1 MACRVTENNTFAAT
15 ASNSDALHSAVKAL
29 PTIHW
34 LQVSNLLKIHIIN
47 VARSYCK
54 LTCQR
59 RRRQF
64 LVKNYTHL
72 KGIFI
77 FCGWKK
83 LFKDYLVNQ
92 KQPFLIRTHHKKMS
106 LRTDFQIQL
115 DTQISLNLVP
125 KSPSIRFLSN
135 TTSAINKLK
144 VYQLWLLIF
153 FLIPQS
159 QATIPLSLPAFL
171 IRQRLVN
178 LFLLESAVLA

>member
-1 MACRVTENNTFAAT
+1 
-15 ASNSDALHSAVKAL
+15 
-29 PTIHW
+29 
-34 LQVSNLLKIHIIN
+34 
-47 VARSYCK
+47 
-54 LTCQR
+54 
-59 RRRQF
+59 
-64 LVKNYTHL
+64 
-72 KGIFI
+72 
-77 FCGWKK
+77 
-83 LFKDYLVNQ
+83 
-92 KQPFLIRTHHKKMS
+92 MS

-125 KSPSIRFLSN
+125 KSLSIRFLSN